1 MAKNLINMLGRGV
14 KKVGKGLKKAVLVGT
29 VAAAGLGAVTACEFP
44 GPTPNRAPVITS
56 TPTEQVNEGQFYNYD
71 VDATDTNGDNLI
83 YSLTSAPSWMSI
95 DSNTGMISGTA
106 PEVGSDEY
114 HNIKVKVSD
123 GKTFTPQDYT
133 LTVKDVPGPD
143 YVTIQGSLQYNKTG
157 TNQPGEVR
165 AYVDIDNDGI
175 ADYTLFD
182 SDGYD
187 FSFPVPSGA
196 DVKIKGMIQDE
207 EDVQKSYVR
216 TINLEDVISDQ
227 SGIKVTCVRYPDFNN
242 DGTPDNINEFRKHM
256 QEINF
261 AGIPGLKKWDLEDGF
276 SKIKIFRD
284 NGSEGYFNDSQIAHI
299 ISRIT
304 DSNDI
309 ERFVRGSNLSDTDL
323 DGFPDLDSY
332 IEVVDHYTGGS
343 EPNCIYV
350 VPDGT
355 PGGDGSKA
363 GFTYNDIQGS
373 IITYSRIEL
382 DPYCVN
388 EENKAV
394 SHEFGHAFVAPDGE
408 AVTLGD
414 NYTVMWTT

>member
-1 MAKNLINMLGRGV
+1 
-14 KKVGKGLKKAVLVGT
+14 
-29 VAAAGLGAVTACEFP
+29 
-44 GPTPNRAPVITS
+44 
-56 TPTEQVNEGQFYNYD
+56 
-71 VDATDTNGDNLI
+71 
-83 YSLTSAPSWMSI
+83 
-95 DSNTGMISGTA
+95 
-106 PEVGSDEY
+106 
-114 HNIKVKVSD
+114 
-123 GKTFTPQDYT
+123 
-133 LTVKDVPGPD
+133 
-143 YVTIQGSLQYNKTG
+143 
-157 TNQPGEVR
+157 
-165 AYVDIDNDGI
+165 
-175 ADYTLFD
+175 
-182 SDGYD
+182 
-187 FSFPVPSGA
+187 
-196 DVKIKGMIQDE
+196 
-207 EDVQKSYVR
+207 
-216 TINLEDVISDQ
+216 
-227 SGIKVTCVRYPDFNN
+227 
-242 DGTPDNINEFRKHM
+242 M

-414 NYTVMWTT
+414 NYTVMWTTGATLNKPGIGDEKAGRIIYEDTYKSGENLENILGENWQN